1 MSEGPPRF
9 EDYFSGE
16 ATRRFDANVRAR
28 IPGYEVALRL
38 ASAVVAARVPP
49 GDLLSVGCGTGA
61 DLVELARRPGWRV
74 TGIDPAPDMLA
85 LAGERLRAEGLSA
98 VELRPGTVEDLPD
111 APAYDAALLCFVL
124 HFVPDDGSKERL
136 LAGIAR
142 RLRPCGR
149 LVLLDFCRTPE
160 HAHDMAVLRTWLA
173 WWWDGSPAEAD
184 AYLKRVSS
192 ELYLAAADSYPA
204 RARAAGFA
212 SAWRFHASL
221 HVAGW
226 LFEAPR

>member
-1 MSEGPPRF
+1 MSEERPF

-28 IPGYEVALRL
+28 IPGYEPALRL
-38 ASAVVAARVPP
+38 AAAVIAGHVPP
-49 GDLLSVGCGTGA
+49 GDVLSVGCGTGA
-61 DLVELARRPGWRV
+61 DLLELARRPGWRL

-85 LAGERLRAEGLSA
+85 LAEERFRAEGLSGID
-98 VELRPGTVEDLPD
+98 LRHGTVDDLPD
-111 APAYDAALLCFVL
+111 APAFDAALLCFVL
-124 HFVPDDGSKERL
+124 HFVPDDGAKERL

-142 RLRPCGR
+142 RLRPGGR

-160 HAHDMAVLRTWLA
+160 HARDMAVLRTWLA
-173 WWWDGSPAEAD
+173 WWWDGPAAEAD
-184 AYLKRVSS
+184 AYVRRVSA
-192 ELYLAAADSYPA
+192 ELYLAAADTYPA

-221 HVAGW
+221 HVTGW
-226 LFEAPR
+226 VFEMAR